1 MGLYKK
7 IMGAFLGIALIL
19 VISMVVAK
27 IDIEKIDQLGD
38 SVIEATE
45 NQSIMESLQKSN
57 YTAMAN
63 IGRMILNNEKINIE
77 SDPKK
82 CPVGQWYYKEHPEFT
97 PEEKSLY
104 DSMEAPHIKQ
114 HEIADKIVSLV
125 ESGNLDE
132 AQLIY
137 SSEYIK
143 IVDELNGE
151 LLKFA
156 QIQSEHAKLA
166 KDQMAK
172 EDVKIKTSFLIMMI
186 ISVII
191 ALLIGF
197 IMSKRLVD
205 RIKNILYVV
214 EKVARG
220 DLREKIEVKS
230 KDELGNLGNNINIM
244 IDELALL
251 IKNIKESSSKVSE
264 SSDTLRV
271 SSEETGKAAEEISTT
286 MTNLTKDT
294 VESTEMIDKLESVVG
309 GLESISEDVKDA
321 SANTLNVV
329 EESTTIAKE
338 GYTSLEQAIS
348 QLEIVNKTVEFAS
361 SAVKNLE
368 KRSSEIA
375 NITSVI
381 RGIASQTNLLA
392 LNASIEAAR
401 AGEHGKGFAVVSTEV
416 KKLAEASGQ
425 AADDIVGLIED
436 IVSETQVT
444 IKSMEF
450 NEGEVK
456 KQVELIN
463 SVGHVLKGML
473 EKSAD
478 SKEAAVVMDKASI
491 LLRSSIQEVM
501 DSMNRI
507 KSITEQNAA
516 ASQEVLAATE
526 EQTATVQEMASST
539 VELHH
544 LSNNLDEL
552 ISKFEV

>member
-1 MGLYKK
+1 
-7 IMGAFLGIALIL
+7 
-19 VISMVVAK
+19 
-27 IDIEKIDQLGD
+27 
-38 SVIEATE
+38 
-45 NQSIMESLQKSN
+45 
-57 YTAMAN
+57 
-63 IGRMILNNEKINIE
+63 
-77 SDPKK
+77 
-82 CPVGQWYYKEHPEFT
+82 
-97 PEEKSLY
+97 
-104 DSMEAPHIKQ
+104 
-114 HEIADKIVSLV
+114 
-125 ESGNLDE
+125 
-132 AQLIY
+132 
-137 SSEYIK
+137 
-143 IVDELNGE
+143 
-151 LLKFA
+151 
-156 QIQSEHAKLA
+156 
-166 KDQMAK
+166 
-172 EDVKIKTSFLIMMI
+172 
-186 ISVII
+186 
-191 ALLIGF
+191 
-197 IMSKRLVD
+197 
-205 RIKNILYVV
+205 
-214 EKVARG
+214 
-220 DLREKIEVKS
+220 
-230 KDELGNLGNNINIM
+230 
-244 IDELALL
+244 
-251 IKNIKESSSKVSE
+251 
-264 SSDTLRV
+264 
-271 SSEETGKAAEEISTT
+271 
-286 MTNLTKDT
+286 
-294 VESTEMIDKLESVVG
+294 MIDKLEVVVG

-338 GYTSLEQAIS
+338 GYTSLEQAIA

-491 LLRSSIQEVM
+491 LLRISIQEVM